1 MTLQLRYRA
10 RRWEQGE
17 WKQMD
22 KNQREIMRQQEDK
35 ALNRGL
41 VWVGAAIVL
50 EFVLLLV
57 NRYYLNFRGGG
68 FEAQLAG
75 TLFTAMRY
83 LRIIGGAAA
92 LACLVWMTLSM
103 KKGERKVLPVA
114 LFSGFGVAAL
124 ASFVVLKYGAQGMQM
139 LLLLVPALAGLA
151 LVFYLYQREFFLAAM
166 VGGMGALGLWFVR
179 CGGKAEALAVV
190 AAILVVTGLTLWLM
204 KQGGVVKLG
213 ETDTRVLPKKAGYP
227 VILASCLAALAAIGG
242 ALVMGAAVAYYLIFA
257 MMAWLF
263 ALLVYYTVKM
273 M

>member
-1 MTLQLRYRA
+1 
-10 RRWEQGE
+10 
-17 WKQMD
+17 MD

-41 VWVGAAIVL
+41 IWVGAAIVL

-75 TLFTAMRY
+75 TLFAAMRY
-83 LRIIGGAAA
+83 LRVIGGVAAV
-92 LACLVWMTLSM
+92 ACLVWTALSL

-151 LVFYLYQREFFLAAM
+151 LIFYLYQREFFLAAM

-179 CGGKAEALAVV
+179 CGGKVEALAAV
-190 AAILVVTGLTLWLM
+190 AAILVVTGLTIWLM

-213 ETDTRVLPKKAGYP
+213 ETDTRVLPKKASYP
-227 VILASCLAALAAIGG
+227 VILASCLVALAAIGG